1 MTAPATIKQADVK
14 KVAKAIRDAGFDTF
28 RMEVDFVNGKVNV
41 WPGQGADTQTPN
53 PCDRL
58 LK

>member
-1 MTAPATIKQADVK
+1 MTSPAAIKQSDVS
-14 KVAKAIRDAGFDTF
+14 KVIKAYRSAGVYEF

-41 WPGQGADTQTPN
+41 WPGQGDDTQTPN